1 MNKMEIKMEIY
12 NENSEKVKSAKTGTF
27 TTQIISISK
36 TSGSKYIPA
45 DRPVNERSNYKTYPK
60 WSMKMQEIVT
70 TDGIYITY
78 NETEWTINEF
88 KSQNIEVTTTPSNRV
103 SWKWI
108 HLAKGCDCWKYS
120 TDTRDKKSCF

>member
-1 MNKMEIKMEIY
+1 MEIY

-45 DRPVNERSNYKTYPK
+45 DRPVNESSNYKTYPK

-88 KSQNIEVTTTPSNRV
+88 KFKRFCSNLIRTNISNNYKC
-103 SWKWI
+103 SK
-108 HLAKGCDCWKYS
+108 
-120 TDTRDKKSCF
+120 FF

>member
-1 MNKMEIKMEIY
+1 MEIQMESY
-12 NENSEKVKSAKTGTF
+12 NENSEKVKEAKTGTF

-36 TSGSKYIPA
+36 TNGSKYIPA

-70 TDGIYITY
+70 TDGVYITY

-88 KSQNIEVTTTPSNRV
+88 KSLKIEVATTHSNRV
-103 SWKWI
+103 NWKWI

-120 TDTRDKKSCF
+120 TDTKDKKSCF

>member
-1 MNKMEIKMEIY
+1 MEIY
-12 NENSEKVKSAKTGTF
+12 NENSGKVKSAKTGTF

-45 DRPVNERSNYKTYPK
+45 DRPINERSNYKNYPK

-103 SWKWI
+103 SWKWF
-108 HLAKGCDCWKYS
+108 HLAKGCDCWKYGS
-120 TDTRDKKSCF
+120 DTRDKKSCF